1 MTEAARRG
9 PVVVGFDGTASGEDA
24 VALGRWC
31 ARLLGVA
38 TTVAVVHPEPA
49 AISSAR
55 VDAEWIADRHRA
67 AEAILDRAR
76 ALLAATDDV
85 NFRVVASSSAAHGL
99 HDLAETVSASLIA
112 VGSRAA
118 GPHERLFTGSTAD
131 RLLSGSV
138 CPVAVAPAGLRDRDL
153 GPPDRVGV
161 AYIDTSDARAALAF
175 AATLA
180 LRADAALRLYTVVAA
195 EAEVMPVFVADAEHA
210 FSAAA
215 RDSYQRALDAAGAA
229 LPAEVKASGHL
240 LVGEVVDTLAELGP
254 DDVDLLV
261 CGSRGYGPARRV
273 LLGGVSARLLRKARS
288 PVIVVP
294 RGD

>member
-9 PVVVGFDGTASGEDA
+9 PVVVGYDGTASGEDA

-38 TTVAVVHPEPA
+38 TTVAVVHPSPA

-67 AEAILDRAR
+67 AEAVLDRAR
-76 ALLAATDDV
+76 GLLAAATDEVD
-85 NFRVVASSSAAHGL
+85 FRVVASSSSAHGL
-99 HDLAETVSASLIA
+99 HDLAEELSASLIA
-112 VGSRAA
+112 VGSRATGA
-118 GPHERLFTGSTAD
+118 HERLFAGSTAD

-195 EAEVMPVFVADAEHA
+195 EAEVMPMFVADAEHA
-210 FSAAA
+210 FSATA
-215 RDSYQRALDAAGAA
+215 RESYQRGLD
-229 LPAEVKASGHL
+229 
-240 LVGEVVDTLAELGP
+240 
-254 DDVDLLV
+254 
-261 CGSRGYGPARRV
+261 
-273 LLGGVSARLLRKARS
+273 
-288 PVIVVP
+288 
-294 RGD
+294 